1 MRATSTATAST
12 ISSLTSASR
21 RCRRMKTA
29 RFATPVLPQTAA
41 GADFSC
47 CICLDTMTKPVTLS
61 CGHDG
66 CLSCLSDIV
75 PEVSAIELDWTMNA
89 SELQQIVRDT
99 ADQVLES
106 SSRASRFLEV
116 QEETRE
122 LLATIRNN
130 LKSACLYGLCGIPAA
145 VVVLHVG
152 GMDASPVF
160 YCCFHSDLLC
170 T

>member
-1 MRATSTATAST
+1 
-12 ISSLTSASR
+12 
-21 RCRRMKTA
+21 MKTA

-130 LKSACLYGLCGIPAA
+130 LKSACLYGLCGIPAT
-145 VVVLHVG
+145 VVLHVG

>member
-1 MRATSTATAST
+1 
-12 ISSLTSASR
+12 
-21 RCRRMKTA
+21 MKTA

-99 ADQVLES
+99 AETLQI
-106 SSRASRFLEV
+106 RFLNPP
-116 QEETRE
+116 RE
-122 LLATIRNN
+122 LRGSSKSRRRLENFLPPYATTSS
-130 LKSACLYGLCGIPAA
+130 LHACTGSA
-145 VVVLHVG
+145 
-152 GMDASPVF
+152 ASPRR
-160 YCCFHSDLLC
+160 
-170 T
+170 

>member
-1 MRATSTATAST
+1 
-12 ISSLTSASR
+12 
-21 RCRRMKTA
+21 
-29 RFATPVLPQTAA
+29 
-41 GADFSC
+41 
-47 CICLDTMTKPVTLS
+47 
-61 CGHDG
+61 
-66 CLSCLSDIV
+66 
-75 PEVSAIELDWTMNA
+75 MNA

-130 LKSACLYGLCGIPAA
+130 LKSACLYGLCGIPAT
-145 VVVLHVG
+145 VVLHVG